1 MNRLIISLEEKLHKG
16 IVSFVY
22 LKKDGSR
29 RNANGTLYGIGHT
42 IKGNGGRSC
51 KWTLNYYDV
60 DCQDWRSF
68 LIENLI
74 SVGEVRQKTAEE
86 HHDICIALIVK
97 LKEKMRKNGI
107 TAFAY
112 RKKDGS
118 ILYTHGVLSDGID
131 EEKRLFTY
139 FDTDKREEITFKID
153 DFIGIGEQ
161 IDIANMVSFANE
173 SKTNSKHY
181 NEFSSLDIKTILA
194 NKGIK
199 IKDTENFMVID
210 LLPELNK
217 EQLKDLIIKATE
229 RLANL

>member
-1 MNRLIISLEEKLHKG
+1 
-16 IVSFVY
+16 
-22 LKKDGSR
+22 
-29 RNANGTLYGIGHT
+29 
-42 IKGNGGRSC
+42 
-51 KWTLNYYDV
+51 
-60 DCQDWRSF
+60 
-68 LIENLI
+68 
-74 SVGEVRQKTAEE
+74 
-86 HHDICIALIVK
+86 
-97 LKEKMRKNGI
+97 MRKHGI

-131 EEKRLFTY
+131 EEKRIFTY

-161 IDIANMVSFANE
+161 IDIDNMISFENE
-173 SKTNSKHY
+173 PKTSSKQY